1 MSQRLLCHPH
11 RKKQTRGPR
20 TQGKRAGKQYKNP
33 REFKNANKSPSTH
46 AAAAAGGRGCSPW
59 RSLLRPQ
66 TLPARYLRAAIESRR
81 SAAIPLQI
89 LIPATSPKNL
99 VPPQISP
106 STAILG
112 HRRRHDG
119 TESREPRGS
128 VAIELAR
135 RSSAIPLMCGGTS
148 EACPAWGEEA
158 AKKPPS
164 LRPASLPSSS
174 LARARSA
181 QVRFAAQRAHCQA
194 AVNRPP
200 LARTASNSY
209 SSPSSQDQ
217 KLAAN
222 EPRAPRAG
230 ERPKPLHTGC
240 G

>member
-1 MSQRLLCHPH
+1 M
-11 RKKQTRGPR
+11 T
-20 TQGKRAGKQYKNP
+20 TNP
-33 REFKNANKSPSTH
+33 PSTH
-46 AAAAAGGRGCSPW
+46 VAAAAVGRGCSPW
-59 RSLLRPQ
+59 RPLLRPQ
-66 TLPARYLRAAIESRR
+66 TPPARYLRAAIESRR

-119 TESREPRGS
+119 TESREPRES

-135 RSSAIPLMCGGTS
+135 CSSAIPLVCGGAS
-148 EACPAWGEEA
+148 EASPAWGEEA
-158 AKKPPS
+158 SKKPPS

-181 QVRFAAQRAHCQA
+181 QVRFAAQRAHSQA
-194 AVNRPP
+194 AANKP
-200 LARTASNSY
+200 LLVRVARVGY
-209 SSPSSQDQ
+209 SSPSSPGTEARSER
-217 KLAAN
+217 AAS
-222 EPRAPRAG
+222 PPRAG
-230 ERPKPLHTGC
+230 KPPKPLHTGC